1 MFKRSKPEREPFVQ
15 KYYVLALYRDGL
27 KFRTRTFE
35 TEEQARRMRDEILSG
50 ADSQEW
56 VEIDG
61 DIIRSNHVEA
71 LTIEKTLPPPPNL
84 GWG

>member
-1 MFKRSKPEREPFVQ
+1 MFKKKEKPVKEPFVPR
-15 KYYVLALYRDGL
+15 YYVLALYRDGL
-27 KFRTRTFE
+27 KFRTRTFD
-35 TEEQARRMRDEILSG
+35 TEEQARRMRDEIMAG

-71 LTIEKTLPPPPNL
+71 LTIERTHPPISL